1 MKHAIP
7 TNFVTAYCMLTIQ
20 NVSLQV
26 YRGVVSEYKEMVN
39 QLMSGPCVAME
50 IVATDGCEDVV
61 SSFRELAGPADPV
74 RLRIN
79 ITYLGF
85 SYL

>member
-1 MKHAIP
+1 MKYAIP
-7 TNFVTAYCMLTIQ
+7 TNFVTAYCMLTVQ
-20 NVSLQV
+20 NVSMQV

-50 IVATDGCEDVV
+50 IVATDRCEDVV

-74 RLRIN
+74 R
-79 ITYLGF
+79 F
-85 SYL
+85 E